1 MPEGSNSAHGENH
14 TGSILKMSMSRHFR
28 EALMRNLMA
37 ESRQA
42 IPRMMAV
49 ATWHNI
55 TLDYTDFGVGP
66 CRRQAWR
73 EDEGRT
79 VFHDSREQ
87 LEDKR

>member
-1 MPEGSNSAHGENH
+1 M
-14 TGSILKMSMSRHFR
+14 K
-28 EALMRNLMA
+28 RNLMA

-73 EDEGRT
+73 EDEGST

-87 LEDKR
+87 IDKR